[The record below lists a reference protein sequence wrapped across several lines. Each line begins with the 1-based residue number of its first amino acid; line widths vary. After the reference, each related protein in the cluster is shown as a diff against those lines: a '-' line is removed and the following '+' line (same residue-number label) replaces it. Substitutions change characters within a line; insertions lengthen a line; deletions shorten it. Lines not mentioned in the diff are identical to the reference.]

1 MKKRNEKNLFFI
13 HFVFSGSSV
22 VTPAF
27 LQTGEDLL
35 LTVMRPDDLG
45 KKAAVFWKFNKN
57 GFATFFPGSEPDI
70 SPGYNGRLE
79 FPARKYSVK
88 LKNVTK
94 ADSGVYTVQ
103 QLVSAVVQTVEEYNV
118 TVQGRF
124 VHISDAD
131 GEFMLPCF

>member
-1 MKKRNEKNLFFI
+1 M
-13 HFVFSGSSV
+13 
-22 VTPAF
+22 TPAF

-35 LTVMRPDDLG
+35 LTVMKPDDLEEE
-45 KKAAVFWKFNKN
+45 AIVFWKFNEN
-57 GFATFFPGSEPDI
+57 SLVGFVPGSKPKV
-70 SPGYNGRLE
+70 SPEYTGRIE
-79 FPARKYSVK
+79 FPAKNYSVK

-103 QLVSAVVQTVEEYNV
+103 RLVVATVQTIEEHNV